1 MNVIGIFKPPQTV
14 EFKTKTEISQVAI
27 YSVYDKNDKKIVDKM
42 QLNLTLHLTVWL
54 SGYLLEPITKIIRQE
69 ISTEEMNELINHL
82 KKQKNGI
89 NRL

>member
-1 MNVIGIFKPPQTV
+1 MKTIGIFKPPSDV

-27 YSVYDKNDKKIVDKM
+27 YPVYDKNDKKIVDKM

-82 KKQKNGI
+82 KKQ
-89 NRL
+89 R